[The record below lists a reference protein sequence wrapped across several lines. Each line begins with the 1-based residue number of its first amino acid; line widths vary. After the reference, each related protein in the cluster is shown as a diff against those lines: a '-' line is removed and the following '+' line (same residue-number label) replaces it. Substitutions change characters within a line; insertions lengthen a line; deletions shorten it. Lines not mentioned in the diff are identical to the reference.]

1 MEERVYTFTCRLF
14 CIHLTGWGVGGG
26 GGGWGRKISEAPGYL
41 RKVGSKGPFL
51 GTSGLGNVGLDFES

>member
-14 CIHLTGWGVGGG
+14 CRHLTNEWSGG